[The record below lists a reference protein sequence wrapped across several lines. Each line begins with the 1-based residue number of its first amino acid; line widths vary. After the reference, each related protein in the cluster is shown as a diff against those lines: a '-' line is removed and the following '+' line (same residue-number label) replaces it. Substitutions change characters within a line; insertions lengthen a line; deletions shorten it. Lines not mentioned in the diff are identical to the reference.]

1 MDISQEFIRKVM
13 LGIKYDTKRTLSE
26 NKKTILKE
34 EDSNQ
39 CKDDW
44 YWYAEEGT
52 DNRYEKGIKCWDG
65 KDPLSCKLRK
75 FLGETLNAG
84 ISFCRNMDTIIPCSD
99 GLSYKNAC
107 AIGRQGNNV
116 VNPRMSNKRV
126 SWNRNEN
133 YVVDPMSPNSSNL
146 SVEVFTERKEL
157 ISLLDG
163 LLGVKN
169 RKLSGARGTLIDNH
183 FRQGNKD
190 GCYEWLVE
198 NVSDDTVISVLNTL
212 KNQTSIPFGGV
223 EEGEINVQYVEN
235 GVGKETQTISSKIIN
250 TVNIETGK
258 KYNFKEV
265 QSDFGVKSYN
275 KQEPKDSTTNKEN
288 FNDNLKLNKAWESGW
303 RPNNG
308 MEVPENLQ
316 TNTYKNSKSTN
327 IDGNIEGNGDND
339 GHNDNKSDGNN
350 EEDFIPSVDEI
361 PGLKN
366 AEFVGDF
373 YEWFNNNFIYPI
385 EAEKNSIE
393 GTVNVTFTIDID
405 GAITNIVTD
414 NNSNKIL
421 SDEVVI
427 LIKKMPKWAPAEIDG
442 KKISSKVT
450 IPVEFSLGII

>member
-34 EDSNQ
+34 ENSNQ

-44 YWYAEEGT
+44 HWYAEVGT
-52 DNRYEKGIKCWDG
+52 DNRFEKGIMCWDG

-75 FLGETLNAG
+75 FLGEISMAG
-84 ISFCRNMDTIIPCSD
+84 ISFCRNMDTIIPCSE

-107 AIGRQGNNV
+107 AIGKQGNNV
-116 VNPRMSNKRV
+116 VNPRMSNERAT
-126 SWNRNEN
+126 WNRNEN

-146 SVEVFTERKEL
+146 SVEIFIERKEL
-157 ISLLDG
+157 TLVLDG
-163 LLGVKN
+163 LLGKKN
-169 RKLSGARGTLIDNH
+169 RKGSGERGALLSNH
-183 FRQGNKD
+183 FRQGNKY

-198 NVSDDTVISVLNTL
+198 NVSDDTVISVLNVL

-223 EEGEINVQYVEN
+223 EEGETNVQYVEK
-235 GVGKETQTISSKIIN
+235 GTGKETQTISSKIIN
-250 TVNIETGK
+250 TVDIETGK
-258 KYNFKEV
+258 KYDFKKV
-265 QSDFGVKSYN
+265 QNDFGVKPYN

-288 FNDNLKLNKAWESGW
+288 FNDNLKLNKAWELGW

-308 MEVPENLQ
+308 MEVPEDSQ
-316 TNTYKNSKSTN
+316 TNTYKNNLST
-327 IDGNIEGNGDND
+327 NIEGNGDND
-339 GHNDNKSDGNN
+339 GHNDNEGDGNN

-366 AEFVGDF
+366 AEFIGDF

-393 GTVNVTFTIDID
+393 GTVNVTFTINID
-405 GAITNIVTD
+405 GTITNIVTD
-414 NNSNKIL
+414 NMSNKIL

-427 LIKKMPKWAPAEIDG
+427 LIKKMPKWAPAEMDG

>member
-1 MDISQEFIRKVM
+1 MDISQEFIRKVI

-26 NKKTILKE
+26 NTSLIL

-39 CKDDW
+39 CKDKW
-44 YWYAEEGT
+44 YWYAEVGT
-52 DNRYEKGIKCWDG
+52 ADGNPGRKCWDG
-65 KDPLSCKLRK
+65 KDPLTCKLRT
-75 FLGETLNAG
+75 FLGKDNNAG
-84 ISFCRNMDTIIPCSD
+84 AEFCRNLSTVIPCSE
-99 GLSYKNAC
+99 GLSFINAC
-107 AIGRQGNNV
+107 AIGRKGDNV
-116 VNPRMSNKRV
+116 VNSRMSNERV
-126 SWNRNEN
+126 TWNRNEN
-133 YVVDPMSPNSSNL
+133 YIVDPMSPNNSNL
-146 SVEVFTERKEL
+146 SVEIFIERKEL
-157 ISLLDG
+157 TSVLDG
-163 LLGVKN
+163 LIGKKN
-169 RKLSGARGTLIDNH
+169 RKGSGERGVMLSNH
-183 FRQGNKD
+183 FRLGNKY

-198 NVSDDTVISVLNTL
+198 NVSDDTVISVLNVL

-223 EEGEINVQYVEN
+223 EEGETNVQYNEKGN
-235 GVGKETQTISSKIIN
+235 GKATQTISAKIIN
-250 TVNIETGK
+250 TVDTETGK

-265 QSDFGVKSYN
+265 QSDFGVKPYN

-308 MEVPENLQ
+308 MEVPEDSQ
-316 TNTYKNSKSTN
+316 TNTYKNNLST
-327 IDGNIEGNGDND
+327 NIEGNGDND
-339 GHNDNKSDGNN
+339 GHNDNEGDGNN

-405 GAITNIVTD
+405 GTITNIVTD
-414 NNSNKIL
+414 NMSNKIL

-427 LIKKMPKWAPAEIDG
+427 LIKKMPKWAPAEMDG

-450 IPVEFSLGII
+450 IPIEFSLGII

>member
-1 MDISQEFIRKVM
+1 LFS
-13 LGIKYDTKRTLSE
+13 
-26 NKKTILKE
+26 
-34 EDSNQ
+34 
-39 CKDDW
+39 
-44 YWYAEEGT
+44 
-52 DNRYEKGIKCWDG
+52 
-65 KDPLSCKLRK
+65 
-75 FLGETLNAG
+75 
-84 ISFCRNMDTIIPCSD
+84 
-99 GLSYKNAC
+99 
-107 AIGRQGNNV
+107 
-116 VNPRMSNKRV
+116 
-126 SWNRNEN
+126 
-133 YVVDPMSPNSSNL
+133 
-146 SVEVFTERKEL
+146 
-157 ISLLDG
+157 
-163 LLGVKN
+163 
-169 RKLSGARGTLIDNH
+169 NH
-183 FRQGNKD
+183 FRQGNQD
-190 GCYEWLVE
+190 GCYEWLAE

-212 KNQTSIPFGGV
+212 KNQTSIPFGDA
-223 EEGEINVQYVEN
+223 EEGETNVQYVEK
-235 GVGKETQTISSKIIN
+235 GTGKETQTISSKIIN
-250 TVNIETGK
+250 TVDTETGK

-316 TNTYKNSKSTN
+316 TNTYKNNKSTN

-405 GAITNIVTD
+405 GTITNIVTD